1 MNELITFT
9 IVGLSTACI
18 LAIAASGLVVTYQTS
33 GVFNFAHGATG
44 MLGAFSYWQLRFD
57 MGWPAP
63 LALAA
68 VLLVLA
74 PLLGIAIERFVM
86 RGLVGTREVTR
97 IVVPVSLL
105 VAMLGV
111 AAWVWPPEARVFPPF
126 LVGEKIRVGEVFV
139 TYHQLITAACAVAT
153 AAGLRLVLHRLR
165 AGVAMRAVVD
175 DRSLVELNAG
185 DPDRSAM
192 LSWVLGSQLAALAG
206 ILVAPSIRLSAIGLT
221 LLVVNAYAAAVVGRL
236 KSLLMTFV
244 GAVVLGLLDAYAVG
258 YLPSDNDYLA
268 AFRLAIPSLF
278 LFVAL
283 LLMPHARLRG
293 HAVQRSREATQRT
306 GLGLAALAGVVFVAL
321 VSVVSGFLG
330 RSDLV
335 DLGVALGVAV
345 IALSLVPLV
354 GFAGQISLCQMSLAA
369 IGAMMMAQFGGDG
382 SLWGLL
388 LAVVVTAA
396 VGVLVA
402 LPAIRLQGL
411 YLALAT
417 GAFAVFLDRWVFT
430 LRGIDVGGLHLD
442 LFAGGT
448 LTVPR
453 VDLPGGI
460 SFDSERASAILVG
473 AVFAA
478 LGVFVVWL
486 RQSRFGRRLIA
497 LRTSPAA
504 AATLG
509 VRVTGTRIAVFALS
523 AGMAGLGGAL
533 LAGVRSGSSAEQ
545 FSFIES
551 LVLLLMAVA
560 GGISLVG
567 GALFA
572 GLSALAF
579 KWLGETFSSLE
590 NAVLLLP
597 GLVGMALGRHPDGA
611 VSQIGQGFAPLKT
624 DVPAATG
631 VGVVV
636 ALLLGARSADLIPTW
651 VVVVASLL
659 SLVVGNRFAARRGT
673 AAAGVDPEGSG
684 AHIPLER
691 LGIDRAWTDDD
702 VRELDMALGQEG

>member
-1 MNELITFT
+1 MTDFFTFT
-9 IVGLSTACI
+9 IVGLSTASI

-33 GVFNFAHGATG
+33 GIFNFAHGAVG
-44 MLGAFSYWQLRFD
+44 MLAAFAYWQVHFD
-57 MGWPAP
+57 WGWPT
-63 LALAA
+63 LIALAT

-74 PLLGIAIERFVM
+74 PLLGAAIERFVM

-105 VAMLGV
+105 VAMVGL
-111 AAWVWPPEARVFPPF
+111 ATWVWPPEARPFPPF
-126 LVGEKIRVGEVFV
+126 FDGEKVRVGDVFV
-139 TYHQLITAACAVAT
+139 TYHQLLTAVFAVVVAV
-153 AAGLRLVLHRLR
+153 GLRIILHRLR
-165 AGVAMRAVVD
+165 AGVTMRAVVD
-175 DRSLVELNAG
+175 DRNLIQLNAG

-192 LSWVLGSQLAALAG
+192 LAWILGSQLAALAG
-206 ILVAPSIRLSAIGLT
+206 ILVATSIRLSAIGLT

-236 KSLLMTFV
+236 KSLPMTFV
-244 GAVVLGLLDAYAVG
+244 GAVILGLLDAYATG
-258 YLPSDNDYLA
+258 YLPTDNDYLA

-283 LLMPHARLRG
+283 VLVPHARLRG
-293 HAVQRSREATQRT
+293 HAVQRAREVTQPT
-306 GLGLAALAGVVFVAL
+306 GVRKASIAAIVFVA
-321 VSVVSGFLG
+321 VVVVVSGILD
-330 RSDLV
+330 RSDQV
-335 DLGVALGVAV
+335 DLGVALGVGIV
-345 IALSLVPLV
+345 ALSLVPLV
-354 GFAGQISLCQMSLAA
+354 GFAGQISLCQMSFAA
-369 IGAMMMAQFGGDG
+369 VGAMMMAQFGGDG

-396 VGVLVA
+396 VGALVA

-430 LRGIDVGGLHLD
+430 LRGVDLWGLHLD

-453 VDLPGGI
+453 LDVPGV
-460 SFDSERASAILVG
+460 SFDDERASAILLGV
-473 AVFAA
+473 VFAA
-478 LGVFVVWL
+478 LGVFVVWI

-509 VRVTGTRIAVFALS
+509 VRVTRTRFAVFALS

-545 FSFIES
+545 FSFVES

-560 GGISLVG
+560 GGISLVS

-572 GLSALAF
+572 GLSALLF
-579 KWLGETFSSLE
+579 KWLGETFSALE

-597 GLVGMALGRHPDGA
+597 GVVGMALGRNPNGV
-611 VSQIGQGFAPLKT
+611 VSQIAEGFAPLKKDAT
-624 DVPAATG
+624 ASTG
-631 VGVVV
+631 VGIVV
-636 ALLLGARSADLIPTW
+636 ALLLGARYVDLIPTW
-651 VVVVASLL
+651 
-659 SLVVGNRFAARRGT
+659 SLVVVSLVALAVGTVLAARR
-673 AAAGVDPEGSG
+673 ARVDDELGREPLARG
-684 AHIPLER
+684 IPLER
-691 LGIDRAWTDDD
+691 LGIDTAWTDDD
-702 VRELDMALGQEG
+702 VRELDMALGLER